1 MAALPYNGR
10 RMDDRF
16 AAARRAL
23 EDAVLRGPGRTD
35 AALRQRLADRRD
47 VPEDLRALVDKIE
60 RHAYT
65 VTDEDLAVLKPKY
78 SDDELFE
85 IVVAASLGSAL
96 ERLRAGLRA
105 LEEA

>member
-1 MAALPYNGR
+1 
-10 RMDDRF
+10 MDDRF
-16 AAARRAL
+16 EAARRAL

-35 AALRQRLADRRD
+35 PALRQRLAERRD
-47 VPEDLRALVDKIE
+47 VPDDLRALVDKIE

-65 VTDEDLAVLKPKY
+65 VTDEDLAALSSRY

-85 IVVAASLGSAL
+85 IVVAVSLGSAL
-96 ERLRAGLRA
+96 DRLRAGLRA

>member
-1 MAALPYNGR
+1 ME
-10 RMDDRF
+10 DRF
-16 AAARRAL
+16 APARQAI
-23 EDAVLRGPGRTD
+23 EEAVLRGPGHTD
-35 AALRQRLADRRD
+35 PALRQRLADRRD
-47 VPEDLRALVDKIE
+47 VPAGLRALVDKIE

-65 VTDEDLAVLKPKY
+65 VTDEDLAALKTAH

>member
-1 MAALPYNGR
+1 ME
-10 RMDDRF
+10 DRF
-16 AAARRAL
+16 GAGRQAL

-35 AALRQRLADRRD
+35 PALRQRVAERRE
-47 VPEDLRALVDKIE
+47 VPPALQPLLDKIE

-65 VTDEDLAVLKPKY
+65 VTDQDLAELKGTY
-78 SDDELFE
+78 TDDELFE

>member
-1 MAALPYNGR
+1 MTAA
-10 RMDDRF
+10 MDDRF
-16 AAARRAL
+16 ETSRRAI
-23 EDAVLRGPGRTD
+23 EDAVLRGPGHTD
-35 AALRQRLADRRD
+35 PDLRQRLAERRE
-47 VPEDLRALVDKIE
+47 VPEHLRALVDKIE

-65 VTDEDLAVLKPKY
+65 VTDDDLATLKSRY
-78 SDDELFE
+78 TDDERFE

>member
-1 MAALPYNGR
+1 MA
-10 RMDDRF
+10 DRF
-16 AAARRAL
+16 DAGRRAL
-23 EDAVLRGPGRTD
+23 EEAVLRGPGRTD
-35 AALRQRLADRRD
+35 PALRQRLAERRG
-47 VPEDLRALVDKIE
+47 VPAELQELADKIE

-65 VTDEDLAVLKPKY
+65 VTDQDLADLKTIY

-85 IVVAASLGSAL
+85 IVVSASLGSAL